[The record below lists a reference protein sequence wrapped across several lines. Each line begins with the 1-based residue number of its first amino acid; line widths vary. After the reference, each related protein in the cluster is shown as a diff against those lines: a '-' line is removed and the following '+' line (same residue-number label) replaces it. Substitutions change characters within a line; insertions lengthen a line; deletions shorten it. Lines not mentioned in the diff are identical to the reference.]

1 MFSSSET
8 QALAAKRNKEPSSSS
23 SNSLARTDTIKAGY
37 FDGDVEGGAA
47 GREKEKGGAAAGAAP
62 AAGKRAPL
70 EPSGDL
76 PPSSLSPSSPSHSSL
91 SPAATAAARLAA
103 LSAELERLQKN
114 QAVLADALARGRAVL
129 AAPSSGSLSA
139 SAPASSEHH
148 HSTLRGALADPPL
161 VDPSPGA
168 QAAYKKKLQRQ
179 VAKARGGKS
188 SSKFVSGG
196 LTGFEVAEDLLK
208 VDFAVLAATDGEASS
223 VSEFRAAAFDEPQTK
238 QKLRSLRSQAAELL
252 PAGDPKLASF
262 LKQLEAQQR
271 IILRMLAEG
280 GGVIGGSKVG
290 SGNGGA
296 GSDSIPAS
304 LMLNPLLKNPLA
316 RLAAAGMT
324 MPDDDGTA
332 VTEKL

>member
-1 MFSSSET
+1 MFSSSEP
-8 QALAAKRNKEPSSSS
+8 QALAAKGNKDPSSSS

-37 FDGDVEGGAA
+37 FDGDGEGAA
-47 GREKEKGGAAAGAAP
+47 SGKEKEKGGAAAGAAL
-62 AAGKRAPL
+62 AAGKKAPL
-70 EPSGDL
+70 ESSVDL
-76 PPSSLSPSSPSHSSL
+76 PPSSLSPSSPSPSSF
-91 SPAATAAARLAA
+91 SPAAAAARLAA
-103 LSAELERLQKN
+103 LSTELERLQKN

-129 AAPSSGSLSA
+129 AMPSSSA
-139 SAPASSEHH
+139 SAAASSEHR
-148 HSTLRGALADPPL
+148 HSTLSGALADPPL

-179 VAKARGGKS
+179 EAKARGGKS

-208 VDFAVLAATDGEASS
+208 VDFAALAATDGEASS

-238 QKLRSLRSQAAELL
+238 QTLKSLRSQAAELL
-252 PAGDPKLASF
+252 STVDPKLASF

-280 GGVIGGSKVG
+280 GDVIGGGKVG
-290 SGNGGA
+290 SGNGGD
-296 GSDSIPAS
+296 SRDSIPAS
-304 LMLNPLLKNPLA
+304 LMLNPLLTNPLA

-324 MPDDDGTA
+324 VPDDEGTA
-332 VTEKL
+332 VTERL